1 MAELADAQRS
11 GRCMDFHVQVRL
23 LSTASQFTISSIGS
37 RQYVYGLNFF
47 DSQSKQWRRTY
58 GDFSIILQL

>member
-23 LSTASQFTISSIGS
+23 LSTASQFPISIIGS
-37 RQYVYGLNFF
+37 RQYVYGLNPWIINLN
-47 DSQSKQWRRTY
+47 S
-58 GDFSIILQL
+58 SIELMMILA